1 MTPKEKLFLKN
12 VKDFEKSIDWLERA
26 LKKSETVDVDRL
38 SEEDIEKIEV
48 LFSRFSRSTDMLINR
63 VLRGIDLLELEDI
76 GTKLDV
82 VIRAE
87 KRGFVESFRELIALK
102 DLRNELAYEYLGEWF
117 VNKLP
122 EVVEA
127 SKRLIEIA
135 NRVLNYVYEEL
146 TPKIED

>member
-12 VKDFEKSIDWLERA
+12 IKDFEKSIDWLERA
-26 LKKSETVDVDRL
+26 LKKSETVDVDGL

-48 LFSRFSRSTDMLINR
+48 LFSRFSRSVDMLINR

-102 DLRNELAYEYLGEWF
+102 DLRNELAHEYLGEWF

-146 TPKIED
+146 IPKIES

>member
-26 LKKSETVDVDRL
+26 LKKSETVDVDGL

-48 LFSRFSRSTDMLINR
+48 LFSRFSRSADMLINR

-87 KRGFVESFRELIALK
+87 KRGFVENYKELIALK
-102 DLRNELAYEYLGEWF
+102 DLRNELAHEYLGEWF
-117 VNKLP
+117 VSKLP

-127 SKRLIEIA
+127 SERLIEIA

-146 TPKIED
+146 IPKIES